1 MPPSFSG
8 KSTLVSGNVTIAGH
22 RTSLRLEP
30 EMWDALKG
38 ICNRERLSIHE
49 VCTRIDERRQ
59 DGTSLTSAV
68 RTFMVTYFQ
77 LATTSE
83 GHQRAGHGNG
93 EPFGWAP
100 VRRDRQATV
109 VDDGET
115 ERDEA
120 AAEELEF
127 ETEEV

>member
-8 KSTLVSGNVTIAGH
+8 TSTLVSGNVTIAGH

-68 RTFMVTYFQ
+68 RTFMVKYFQ
-77 LATTSE
+77 LATTEE
-83 GHQRAGHGNG
+83 GHERAGHGNG

-100 VRRDRQATV
+100 VR
-109 VDDGET
+109 GER
-115 ERDEA
+115 EPEEDEM
-120 AAEELEF
+120 AAEELEL
-127 ETEEV
+127 ETEGV

>member
-38 ICNRERLSIHE
+38 VCARERLSIHE
-49 VCTRIDERRQ
+49 VCTMIDARRRN
-59 DGTSLTSAV
+59 GTSLTSAV
-68 RTFMVTYFQ
+68 RTFMVKYYQ
-77 LATTSE
+77 GAATTKAIE
-83 GHQRAGHGNG
+83 RAGHGNG
-93 EPFGWAP
+93 EPFGWAS
-100 VRRDRQATV
+100 VS
-109 VDDGET
+109 DDPEP
-115 ERDEA
+115 EEEA
-120 AAEELEF
+120 SEVLEF

>member
-8 KSTLVSGNVTIAGH
+8 TSTLVSGNVTIAGH

-68 RTFMVTYFQ
+68 RTFMLRYFE
-77 LATTSE
+77 LATTEE
-83 GHQRAGHGNG
+83 GHERAGHGNG

-100 VRRDRQATV
+100 VRVDRERE
-109 VDDGET
+109 DDEV
-115 ERDEA
+115 
-120 AAEELEF
+120 AAEELEL
-127 ETEEV
+127 ETEGV

>member
-8 KSTLVSGNVTIAGH
+8 TSTLVSGNVTIAGH

-68 RTFMVTYFQ
+68 RTFMVKYFQ
-77 LATTSE
+77 LATTEE
-83 GHQRAGHGNG
+83 GHERAGHGNG

-100 VRRDRQATV
+100 VRVDR
-109 VDDGET
+109 
-115 ERDEA
+115 ERVRGDREPEEDEV
-120 AAEELEF
+120 AAEELEL
-127 ETEEV
+127 ETEGV

>member
-8 KSTLVSGNVTIAGH
+8 TSTLVSGNVTIAGH

-68 RTFMVTYFQ
+68 RTFMLRYFE
-77 LATTSE
+77 LATTEE
-83 GHQRAGHGNG
+83 GHERAGHGNG

-100 VRRDRQATV
+100 VRVDR
-109 VDDGET
+109 EP
-115 ERDEA
+115 EEDEM
-120 AAEELEF
+120 AAEELEL
-127 ETEEV
+127 ETEGV